1 MSILD
6 FGISWVNSYSGDP
19 QTSQIFSEIK
29 TIEEGVAQVL
39 ELSKVSQEKLIKML
53 ENIKSSFEKSVMIY
67 NPGVKSYESA
77 LRKVQNATGEPNQ
90 ILMLNDGYR
99 ASILCKNID
108 DIPNILSKID
118 EVLPE
123 YKFEKL
129 SVLDTF
135 KAPWPNGYRD
145 YNCRLKDNENNGLVG
160 ELQIHFCPIKFFS
173 QTVGHLSYEILRTL
187 DPNDPSTENVKNALQ
202 TIATA
207 GYNLSLIHI

>member
-19 QTSQIFSEIK
+19 QTSEIFSEIK
-29 TIEEGVAQVL
+29 TLEEGVAQVL

-129 SVLDTF
+129 V
-135 KAPWPNGYRD
+135 
-145 YNCRLKDNENNGLVG
+145 
-160 ELQIHFCPIKFFS
+160 
-173 QTVGHLSYEILRTL
+173 
-187 DPNDPSTENVKNALQ
+187 
-202 TIATA
+202 TI
-207 GYNLSLIHI
+207 